1 MDSTNRDRLLSVYT
15 LKIICC
21 LPIFI
26 IVTACTQP
34 IQRKDGSISLR
45 PFTPKEIIKN
55 EINNIT
61 EIHQQEVIASLKALT
76 LKLYRRNPQEWRKS
90 HFENAESATE
100 ALYKT
105 LLQWHLY
112 SSTDWQ
118 ASLHNSWREDYADDR
133 VQALMF
139 GLLVMNMASYNH
151 KTEFYILSSVD
162 AQKLYNSAR
171 NIEAVVWKL
180 SNARKKNGE
189 LILISNS
196 ADPQDVNNLSFERE
210 FGKIIGIQD
219 VLARSVENKS
229 IRSIRF
235 AVVNL
240 AVMIFLPIP

>member
-1 MDSTNRDRLLSVYT
+1 MYT
-15 LKIICC
+15 LKIICY
-21 LPIFI
+21 LLVFI
-26 IVTACTQP
+26 MVTACTQP
-34 IQRKDGSISLR
+34 IQRKDGSVSLR
-45 PFTPKEIIKN
+45 PFTPKELIKSEIDDII
-55 EINNIT
+55 EM
-61 EIHQQEVIASLKALT
+61 HQQEVIASLKTLT

-100 ALYKT
+100 TLYKT

-118 ASLHNSWREDYADDR
+118 TSLQNSWKEDYTDDR

-139 GLLVMNMASYNH
+139 GLLVMSMASYNH
-151 KTEFYILSSVD
+151 KTEFYILSRVD

-171 NIEAVVWKL
+171 NIEAVIWKL
-180 SNARKKNGE
+180 SNARNKNGE
-189 LILISNS
+189 LVLVSNS

-229 IRSIRF
+229 IRSIRSGI
-235 AVVNL
+235 VNL
-240 AVMIFLPIP
+240 ALMIFLPIP